1 MPRRNKHPAPSP
13 GSRWLSW
20 ALALLLLVGVGSA
33 TAQDLAG
40 LNVGETF
47 SMPGVDHSSAWDEID
62 HQVDLTGLWGSIDP
76 YLDGY
81 PSLYT
86 RGTDGTLFLT
96 FSKWNGLFYEVV
108 YAWRAAG
115 ESWSPLSEVQ
125 PVPDTTL
132 DNITPRMVSD
142 LDGHLHVVWTRASG
156 SGGSVYH
163 AVRMGGVWTAPGRL
177 SGMDNARRPVPYI
190 DSGRTLVKYRTPFAI
205 VTVEVI
211 VYVSSGGSDDIDPG
225 AEGVQ
230 VDHHEVDRRLAV
242 K

>member
-13 GSRWLSW
+13 GSRWLS
-20 ALALLLLVGVGSA
+20 LALVLLLAGVGGA
-33 TAQDLAG
+33 AAQNLTG
-40 LNVGETF
+40 LNVGEIDSTP
-47 SMPGVDHSSAWDEID
+47 SVDHSSAWDEID
-62 HQVDLTGLWGSIDP
+62 AQVGLTGLWGSIDP

-81 PSLYT
+81 ASLYT

-115 ESWSPLSEVQ
+115 ESWSPLYEVQ

-142 LDGHLHVVWTRASG
+142 LDGYLHVVWTRASG
-156 SGGSVYH
+156 SWGSIYH
-163 AVRMGGVWTAPGRL
+163 AVRLGGVWTAPARL
-177 SGMDNARRPVPYI
+177 SGTDNAHRPVPYI
-190 DSGRTLVKYRTPFAI
+190 DSGRTLVNYRTPLAI

-211 VYVSSGGSDDIDPG
+211 VYISSGGSDDIDPG
-225 AEGVQ
+225 AEGVE
-230 VDHHEVDRRLAV
+230 VDHHEVNRLAV

>member
-1 MPRRNKHPAPSP
+1 V
-13 GSRWLSW
+13 
-20 ALALLLLVGVGSA
+20 LLLAGVGGA
-33 TAQDLAG
+33 AAQDLAG
-40 LNVGETF
+40 LNVAESSST
-47 SMPGVDHSSAWDEID
+47 PATDHSSAWDEID
-62 HQVDLTGLWGSIDP
+62 GQVDLTGLWGSIDP

-115 ESWSPLSEVQ
+115 GSWSPLYEVQ
-125 PVPDTTL
+125 AVPDTTL

-142 LDGHLHVVWTRASG
+142 LDGHLHVVWTRMGG

-163 AVRMGGVWTAPGRL
+163 AVRMGSAWTAPARL

-190 DSGRTLVKYRTPFAI
+190 DSGRTLVTYRTPLTV
-205 VTVEVI
+205 VTVEVV
-211 VYVSSGGSDDIDPG
+211 VYVSSGGTDDIDPG
-225 AEGVQ
+225 SEGVQ
-230 VDHHEVDRRLAV
+230 VDLYELDRRLV
-242 K
+242 LK